1 VFDTRTQ
8 IAISPQRIF
17 TPAVVS
23 VCILLTLC
31 YLAYFISPAG
41 VASALALSDASLAS
55 GKIWTLITYS
65 LLNTSPMALL
75 FNCSIILFLGS
86 AVENQ
91 WRALSWVLLWVV
103 VSGICGLLYLA
114 VELILNVNLSL
125 MGSGACAYG
134 LIGTYGL
141 LFRHNSS
148 NLLFGTLKAHHT
160 ALLLIAI
167 GILMSLSQPLSLVSV
182 AGAVVA
188 YAYIKV
194 RWYLIQRSANG
205 GIRVVKK
212 KPGAF
217 VDVD

>member
-1 VFDTRTQ
+1 MFDSRTQ
-8 IAISPQRIF
+8 MAVMPQRIF

-41 VASALALSDASLAS
+41 VVSALALSEASLAS

-65 LLNTSPMALL
+65 LLNTSSIAFL
-75 FNCSIILFLGS
+75 FNCSVILFLGS

-91 WRALSWVLLWVV
+91 WRTLSWILLWVV
-103 VSGICGLLYLA
+103 VSCICGLLYLA
-114 VELILNVNLSL
+114 VALILNANLSL

-134 LIGTYGL
+134 LIGAYGL
-141 LFRHNSS
+141 LFRHNYS
-148 NLLFGTLKAHHT
+148 NLLFGTLKAHHA

-182 AGAVVA
+182 TGAVVA
-188 YAYIKV
+188 YAYIKL
-194 RWYLIQRSANG
+194 RWYLTHRSANG
-205 GIRVVKK
+205 DSKMVKK